1 MSGRKSGRVWLV
13 LGGAVVVVVV
23 ALVALAQSGGDARP
37 SAAPG
42 ASGGL
47 IPAASVTA
55 PPPTAHPPT
64 ATPSVTASVAPTAA
78 PTTPATPA
86 PRTSA
91 APRFAY
97 AAFLRR
103 VNDDRATVDRL
114 NANLSAAVQAQD
126 VVATRPAAVAI
137 LDFVD
142 QERDWLRDNPPADCY
157 AAAHQGAGAM
167 LDAYS
172 TAAEAFITWA
182 DTGGGLAGLAALGD
196 AVDLAQTA
204 AAVSTAFG
212 QTLDATRCPT

>member
-1 MSGRKSGRVWLV
+1 M
-13 LGGAVVVVVV
+13 VVV
-23 ALVALAQSGGDARP
+23 ALVALALPRGNARP
-37 SAAPG
+37 SPPPG

-55 PPPTAHPPT
+55 PPPTATPSPSASAT
-64 ATPSVTASVAPTAA
+64 ATPTPG
-78 PTTPATPA
+78 PATPA

-91 APRFAY
+91 APRLAY

-114 NANLSAAVQAQD
+114 NAHLSTAVQAQD
-126 VVATRPAAVAI
+126 AAATRPAAVAI

-167 LDAYS
+167 LDAYG
-172 TAAEAFITWA
+172 TAADAFIKWA

-204 AAVSTAFG
+204 AAASTAFG
-212 QTLDATRCPT
+212 GTLDATRCPS

>member
-1 MSGRKSGRVWLV
+1 MSGRAWLV
-13 LGGAVVVVVV
+13 LGGAAVVVVV
-23 ALVALAQSGGDARP
+23 ALVALALPRGDPRP
-37 SAAPG
+37 SLPPN

-55 PPPTAHPPT
+55 PLPTPT
-64 ATPSVTASVAPTAA
+64 LSTPSTPQVSPSPAPTVT
-78 PTTPATPA
+78 PTPPRATPA

-91 APRFAY
+91 APRLAY

-103 VNDDRATVDRL
+103 VNEDRATVERL
-114 NANLSAAVQAQD
+114 NGDLSAAVQAQD
-126 VVATRPAAVAI
+126 PIATRPAAVAI

-167 LDAYS
+167 LDAYG
-172 TAAEAFITWA
+172 TAADSFITWA

-196 AVDLAQTA
+196 ALDLAQTA
-204 AAVSTAFG
+204 ATPSTTFG
-212 QTLDATRCPT
+212 GTLDATRCPS

>member
-1 MSGRKSGRVWLV
+1 M
-13 LGGAVVVVVV
+13 VVV
-23 ALVALAQSGGDARP
+23 ALVALALPRGGTRP
-37 SAAPG
+37 SVPLS

-55 PPPTAHPPT
+55 PPLTADRST
-64 ATPSVTASVAPTAA
+64 ATPSVTASVVPTAV

-91 APRFAY
+91 APRLAY
-97 AAFLRR
+97 TAFLGRL
-103 VNDDRATVDRL
+103 NKDRATVDRL

-126 VVATRPAAVAI
+126 PVATRPAAVAI

-157 AAAHQGAGAM
+157 AAAHQGAGTM
-167 LDAYS
+167 LDAYG
-172 TAAEAFITWA
+172 TAADAFIKWA

-204 AAVSTAFG
+204 AAASTAFG
-212 QTLDATRCPT
+212 GTLDATRCPS

>member
-1 MSGRKSGRVWLV
+1 MSGRVWLM
-13 LGGAVVVVVV
+13 LGGAALVVVV
-23 ALVALAQSGGDARP
+23 ALIALALPREEARP
-37 SAAPG
+37 AAPPN

-55 PPPTAHPPT
+55 PPPGATPSATPSSSASASATGT
-64 ATPSVTASVAPTAA
+64 ATPPQ
-78 PTTPATPA
+78 ATPA

-91 APRFAY
+91 APRLAY

-103 VNDDRATVDRL
+103 LNDDRATVDRL

-126 VVATRPAAVAI
+126 PVATRPAAVAI

-142 QERDWLRDNPPADCY
+142 RERDWLRDNPPADCY
-157 AAAHQGAGAM
+157 AGAHQAAGAM
-167 LDAYS
+167 LDAYGM
-172 TAAEAFITWA
+172 AADAFVKWA

-204 AAVSTAFG
+204 AGASSEFG
-212 QTLDATRCPT
+212 QALDATRCPS

>member
-1 MSGRKSGRVWLV
+1 MSGRAWLV
-13 LGGAVVVVVV
+13 LGGAAVVVVV
-23 ALVALAQSGGDARP
+23 ALVALALPGGGARP

-64 ATPSVTASVAPTAA
+64 TAPSVTASVPPTAA
-78 PTTPATPA
+78 PATPPATPA

-91 APRFAY
+91 APRLAY
-97 AAFLRR
+97 AAFLGR
-103 VNDDRATVDRL
+103 VIDDRTTVDRL

-204 AAVSTAFG
+204 AAASTAFG